1 MNVIE
6 AAGDENLF
14 RPYLTGAGGSLKPW
28 GRWRTAL
35 RVLYG
40 LPTSPK
46 AAATIRAC
54 TGRDPGT
61 MPAGGFD
68 TALFLTGRRSGKSRV
83 AGLIAAYEATLAG
96 HETKLAPGE
105 QGLVA
110 VLAPSKPQAGIVKGY
125 VRAALGTPMLAS
137 EVVRE
142 TRDGFDLKSGI
153 SVRVLAGDWR
163 TVRGFT
169 LVAAVV
175 DEAAFFGLD
184 AEAKVKSDT
193 ELMRA
198 IKPALATTGGKLI
211 AISTPYARKGWTWK
225 QFKGQHGNPDG
236 TTLVWNCPSR
246 TMNPTLPQRVVDA
259 ALAEDRASARA
270 EYLGQFREDV
280 AEYLPRSLIDRYVIE
295 GRTGLLPRDGVRYHA
310 FADMSGGRGD
320 DAALAV
326 AHRTPGGTVVI
337 DHLHRERPP
346 FAPAEAAG
354 RMARAAKRY
363 GVRKVTGDN
372 YAAEYTAEAF
382 KAHGLRYDR
391 CPTAKSGLYLE
402 LLPRLCSGEVELPE
416 DETLI
421 DQLAGLERRTRSGGK
436 DSIDHA
442 PGAHD
447 DLANAVAGVVSLA
460 GRRARVAG

>member
-1 MNVIE
+1 MNVLD
-6 AAGDENLF
+6 AVADPNLF
-14 RPYLTGAGGSLKPW
+14 RPYLAGAGSLKPW

-40 LPTSPK
+40 LPTTAK
-46 AAATIRAC
+46 AADLIKEC
-54 TGRDPGT
+54 TGRDAGT
-61 MPAGGFD
+61 MPAAGFD

-96 HETKLAPGE
+96 HDQKLDPGE

-110 VLAPSKPQAGIVKGY
+110 VLAPSKSQAAIVKNY
-125 VRAALGTPMLAS
+125 VRAALDAEVLAQ
-137 EVVRE
+137 EVIRE
-142 TRDGFDLKSGI
+142 TREGFDLNGGI
-153 SVRVLAGDWR
+153 SVRILAGDWR

-198 IKPALATTGGKLI
+198 IKPALATTGGKLV
-211 AISTPYARKGWTWK
+211 AISTPYARKGWTWTQYK
-225 QFKGQHGNPDG
+225 TQHGNDAG
-236 TTLVWNCPSR
+236 RTLVWNCPSR
-246 TMNPTLPQRVVDA
+246 TMNPTLPQRVVDD

-280 AEYLPRSLIDRYVIE
+280 AEFLPRSLIDSLAVP
-295 GRTGLLPRDGVRYHA
+295 GRGDLLPRAAERYFA
-310 FADMSGGRGD
+310 FVDVSGGRGD
-320 DAALAV
+320 DSVLAI
-326 AHRTPGGTVVI
+326 AHRDGRKKVVI
-337 DHLHRERPP
+337 DCLHRVRPP
-346 FAPAEAAG
+346 FSPAAAVG
-354 RMARAAKRY
+354 EMAATAKRY
-363 GVRKVTGDN
+363 RVTKVIGDN

-382 KAHGLRYDR
+382 KARGLRYER
-391 CPTAKSGLYLE
+391 CMTPKSGLYLE
-402 LLPRLCSGEVELPE
+402 LLPRLCSGEVELP
-416 DETLI
+416 DNAALL

-447 DLANAVAGVVSLA
+447 DVANAVAGVVSLA
-460 GRRARVAG
+460 GRKPRVAG